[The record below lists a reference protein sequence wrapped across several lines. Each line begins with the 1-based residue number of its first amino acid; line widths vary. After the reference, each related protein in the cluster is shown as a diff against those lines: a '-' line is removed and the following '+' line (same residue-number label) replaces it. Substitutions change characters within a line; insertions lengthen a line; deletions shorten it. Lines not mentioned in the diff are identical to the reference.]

1 VLRRI
6 LVGRNCNVYRG
17 RVLTGDVDLSK
28 KCGSVMKYMWICQ
41 WMWICQGRNVGSV
54 KEVGCHGFS
63 EKSNMLQRRIIPM
76 SKIVLSPSS
85 YVEEYY

>member
-1 VLRRI
+1 
-6 LVGRNCNVYRG
+6 
-17 RVLTGDVDLSK
+17 
-28 KCGSVMKYMWICQ
+28 M
-41 WMWICQGRNVGSV
+41 GSV

-85 YVEEYY
+85 FVEENIINLFSSLEAKSCQNWEK

>member
-1 VLRRI
+1 
-6 LVGRNCNVYRG
+6 
-17 RVLTGDVDLSK
+17 
-28 KCGSVMKYMWICQ
+28 
-41 WMWICQGRNVGSV
+41 VGSV

-85 YVEEYY
+85 FVEENIINLFSSLEAKSCQNWEK